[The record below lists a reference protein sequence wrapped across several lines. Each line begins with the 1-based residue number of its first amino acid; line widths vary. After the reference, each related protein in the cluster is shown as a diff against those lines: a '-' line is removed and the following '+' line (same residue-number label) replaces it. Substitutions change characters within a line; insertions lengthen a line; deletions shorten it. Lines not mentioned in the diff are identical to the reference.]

1 MLKRK
6 ILLAEDDEDDQQ
18 FFNDFLKSRN
28 DIILM
33 PIAENGLVLT
43 EYLEGITDRA
53 QLPDLIIL
61 DQNMPKSNGLQTLQ
75 VLKEDERY
83 THIPVIIYSTYTDE
97 TLIKIGSEMGA
108 TMVVSKPVTKEGYH
122 EMIEVV
128 FKVCT

>member
-6 ILLAEDDEDDQQ
+6 ILLAEDDEDDQE

-43 EYLEGITDRA
+43 EYLEGIADRA

-83 THIPVIIYSTYTDE
+83 THIPVIIYSTYTDD

>member
-83 THIPVIIYSTYTDE
+83 THIPVIIYSTYTDD

>member
-43 EYLEGITDRA
+43 EYLEGIADRA

-83 THIPVIIYSTYTDE
+83 THIPVIIYSTYTDD

-128 FKVCT
+128 FKICT

>member
-43 EYLEGITDRA
+43 EYLEGIADRA

-83 THIPVIIYSTYTDE
+83 THIPVIIYSTYTDD

>member
-43 EYLEGITDRA
+43 EYLEGIADRA

-75 VLKEDERY
+75 VLKEDKRY